1 MEYLVG
7 NCYSDFI
14 NLREGQT
21 FSFDG
26 EKAQIVIL
34 RKNLDEDLI
43 NIIKNNEIF
52 FQIFVKEEII
62 FILVKIDN
70 LKWIDMPYATSLTSY
85 PALPDDLKGY
95 ECEIILADP
104 LSGKL
109 HVKRLENFSIG
120 LSKALFWATC
130 KQIRT
135 PIKDIQRKIN
145 KVHACFSSD
154 EMARLSLGKN

>member
-1 MEYLVG
+1 MEYIIG

-43 NIIKNNEIF
+43 KIIEQNEIF
-52 FQIFVKEEII
+52 FQIFLREEII

-70 LKWIDMPYATSLTSY
+70 LKWIDMPFVSKSLNY
-85 PALPDDLKGY
+85 PLVPDNTGY
-95 ECEIILADP
+95 ECEILLANSM
-104 LSGKL
+104 SGKL
-109 HVKRLENFSIG
+109 HVKRMENFSIG
-120 LSKALFWATC
+120 LSKALFWATY
-130 KQIRT
+130 KQIKN

-145 KVHACFSSD
+145 KVHAGFSSE
-154 EMARLSLGKN
+154 EMARLSLGKH